1 LQEPEVMQFHHVN
14 GDDKLFAIGSGW
26 RRVGLARLI
35 EEMDKCVVV
44 CANDHLRIH
53 AGTVEIPQECLP

>member
-1 LQEPEVMQFHHVN
+1 
-14 GDDKLFAIGSGW
+14 
-26 RRVGLARLI
+26 VGLARLI

-53 AGTVEIPQECLP
+53 AGTIEIPQECLP

>member
-1 LQEPEVMQFHHVN
+1 MQFHHVN
-14 GDDKLFAIGSGW
+14 GSEKLFSIGSGW
-26 RRVGLARLI
+26 RRVGLDRLI

-53 AGTVEIPQECLP
+53 AGTVRIPRECVP